1 MKKTLSLLLAAAML
15 LGMAGCGAEPNQA
28 DTPQTNVPVEAPAD
42 PAPALDDPGTAYEPV
57 TLTNVFGEEEVDITY
72 TEEPQRV
79 VSLAGFATEMLLAL
93 GLEDRIVGYAWQ
105 DNEVLPQ
112 YADAFAKL
120 SPLCDPGQD
129 PGEEVVLAA
138 QPDLVLSW
146 ASWSD
151 EDYFNYK
158 NLEKHGIQTYG
169 FHSER
174 HSGGKLEDVYTDFLN
189 LGKIFHVE
197 DKAQALVDEMR
208 GRIDAVAERMA
219 EEEPVRVFVCDSSST
234 MENTMTVAGGLP
246 QEILEKA
253 GGANV
258 FTDGNSNW
266 QRNVSWEVIAA
277 ANPEWIV
284 IDYYASA
291 QDGEP
296 IVELLREHPAMK
308 TCDAVVKDQIIII
321 GLTDISC
328 SERIDDCVELLAS
341 HFHPEV

>member
-1 MKKTLSLLLAAAML
+1 MKQKLMRLLAVML
-15 LGMAGCGAEPNQA
+15 ALGLCSGCAGTVDTEVDSTDIQPNTSNTDSA
-28 DTPQTNVPVEAPAD
+28 TDSS
-42 PAPALDDPGTAYEPV
+42 V
-57 TLTNVFGEEEVDITY
+57 TVTSVFGEEEVEITY

-105 DNEVLPQ
+105 DNAVLPQ
-112 YADAFAKL
+112 YEEAFAEL
-120 SPLCDPGQD
+120 NRLCDPGMD

-151 EDYFNYK
+151 EDYFNYQ
-158 NLEKHGIQTYG
+158 NLAKHGISAYG

-174 HSGGKLEDVYTDFLN
+174 HSGGSLEDVYTDFIN

-197 DKAQALVDEMR
+197 DRAEALVSEMR
-208 GRIDAVAERMA
+208 QNIDETAARVADA
-219 EEEPVRVFVCDSSST
+219 EPVRVFVCDSSST

-253 GGANV
+253 GGENV
-258 FTDGNSNW
+258 FTGGNSNW

-277 ANPEWIV
+277 ADPEWIV
-284 IDYYASA
+284 IDFYASA
-291 QDGEP
+291 EEGDA
-296 IVELLREHPAMK
+296 IVDLLKNHPVMK
-308 TCDAVVKDQIIII
+308 TCDAVIHDRIIQV
-321 GLTDISC
+321 GLTDLSC
-328 SERIDDCVELLAS
+328 SERIDETVEMLAS
-341 HFHPEV
+341 HFHPEG